1 MMISLEEFLK
11 IPKNELKGRVFVF
24 PTDTV
29 YGIGTWWDDFDAI
42 KRIYDIKV
50 RDAGKPLAVLIS
62 DFNQVKD
69 KIVIKNDEVN
79 MLMKKYWPGPLT
91 LIFEK
96 NDKFEYPFRTIGFR
110 IPNSPIA
117 LKILNYLGPLATTS
131 VNYSGEEPINNVDD
145 INNLFGNKIDYIIT
159 DFAEFSKTSS
169 TVIDVTSETFKT
181 LRVGTI
187 KI

>member
-110 IPNSPIA
+110 IPNLPIA

-131 VNYSGEEPINNVDD
+131 VNYSGEEPVNNVDD

>member
-11 IPKNELKGRVFVF
+11 IPKNELKGKIFVF

-29 YGIGTWWDDFDAI
+29 YGIGTWWDDFCAI
-42 KRIYDIKV
+42 KKIYNIKI

-69 KIVIKNDEVN
+69 KIIDNNKADS
-79 MLMKKYWPGPLT
+79 LMDKYWPGPLT
-91 LIFEK
+91 LIFSKKE
-96 NDKFEYPFRTIGFR
+96 NFDYPFKTIGFR
-110 IPNSPIA
+110 VPNSEIA
-117 LKILNYLGPLATTS
+117 LKILDYLGPLATTS
-131 VNYSGEEPINNVDD
+131 VNYSGESPINDVDE
-145 INNLFGNKIDYIIT
+145 INRLFGEKIDYIIT
-159 DFAEFSKTSS
+159 DEATFSKTSS
-169 TVIDVTSETFKT
+169 TVVDVSGEELKV